1 MFEYF
6 RVSLS
11 LASYGWPGPSKLR
24 VWAFKQFLFVEVRRV
39 VNIITVASLFTT
51 LDLLNHLIPIH
62 QKIIVDNSSYS
73 IHVRPLSTLLQVVLQ
88 LISTWDVTIS
98 GLLPSR
104 CKTETYQPTHK
115 AHWAK
120 CQHEAMKAT
129 MRRQQEAKSIETM
142 SDKLRR
148 IPTWTHT
155 SICWWNKIATAYT
168 CVLLHN
174 IIVSW
179 SVWIRAFASL
189 SQCQY
194 VYIDFRK
201 DTSIDGTESNQGVH
215 NFSGDEALLY

>member
-24 VWAFKQFLFVEVRRV
+24 VWAFKQ
-39 VNIITVASLFTT
+39 SLFCRSEACCKCHYCSFTF
-51 LDLLNHLIPIH
+51 HYLIPIH

-129 MRRQQEAKSIETM
+129 MRRQQEANSIETM

-179 SVWIRAFASL
+179 SVWIRAFASS

-201 DTSIDGTESNQGVH
+201 DTIIDGTESNQGVH